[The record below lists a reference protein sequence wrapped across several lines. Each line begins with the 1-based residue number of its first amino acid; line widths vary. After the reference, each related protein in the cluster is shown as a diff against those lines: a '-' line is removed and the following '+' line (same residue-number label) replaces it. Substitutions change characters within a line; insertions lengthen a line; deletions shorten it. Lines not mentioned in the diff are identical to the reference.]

1 MFRACFRGSEWSVSM
16 CTFQLAAVSVGGH
29 VTDLPQHEAFEVRQ
43 GICTKPPSYHAAR
56 KAVL

>member
-1 MFRACFRGSEWSVSM
+1 M